1 MRAVGVCPQ
10 GRTHAQSGAHGTRG
24 ARGGDALAVHARAL
38 AAAVAVLSLDDLAE
52 FVDELPLSQFYFL
65 REVVKDRTWMRRMA
79 RVPVPPSA
87 PSPAERG
94 LLDTRAA
101 AAYLDCSPD
110 EIRDRVR
117 RGTLAAIRDRPG
129 GHLHFE
135 EAALEAYKAA
145 HRTIATGVHRRY
157 DGQHDPRHAP
167 RPAPSP
173 RLDAAPTRQRA
184 QRDDD
189 RREPVGTGRARHHAA
204 RRDRPYAPGKGAWA
218 PPPPPPKPRVDE

>member
-10 GRTHAQSGAHGTRG
+10 GRTHAQWGAHGVRG
-24 ARGGDALAVHARAL
+24 ALGGDALAVHARAL
-38 AAAVAVLSLDDLAE
+38 AAAVALLSLDDLGE

-79 RVPVPPSA
+79 RVPVPPVA
-87 PSPAERG
+87 PPSTE
-94 LLDTRAA
+94 LLGTRAA

-117 RGTLAAIRDRPG
+117 RGTLAAVRDRPG

-135 EAALEAYKAA
+135 RATLEEYKTA
-145 HRTIATGVHRRY
+145 HRTVAIGVHHRY
-157 DGQHDPRHAP
+157 DGPHDPRHAP
-167 RPAPSP
+167 RPAPSS
-173 RLDAAPTRQRA
+173 RLDAAPARQRA

-189 RREPVGTGRARHHAA
+189 RGQPVG
-204 RRDRPYAPGKGAWA
+204 
-218 PPPPPPKPRVDE
+218 